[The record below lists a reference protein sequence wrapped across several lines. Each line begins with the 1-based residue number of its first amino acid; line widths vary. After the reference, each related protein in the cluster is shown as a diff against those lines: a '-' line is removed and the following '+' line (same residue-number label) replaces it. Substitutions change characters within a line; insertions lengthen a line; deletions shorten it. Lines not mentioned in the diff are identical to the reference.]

1 MAEEEPKTSAL
12 TPPSGGEISPS
23 EAQTPARILSTTLAE
38 ALSKIAD
45 PEAKAMLSIAL
56 SRTTLG
62 FGPDPETAKIL
73 ADSEMHQEDCR
84 LKGYTAQLQNKDS
97 QNSRDHDFRCK
108 RLNREFAMNIAV
120 LVASITGAVT
130 GLYLLVQGHSQI
142 GSNLLIASAGIL
154 LYILKGSADFL
165 GK

>member
-1 MAEEEPKTSAL
+1 MAEEEPKTNAL
-12 TPPSGGEISPS
+12 TPTGGGEVSAPES
-23 EAQTPARILSTTLAE
+23 QTPARILTATLAD
-38 ALSKIAD
+38 ALSKVND
-45 PEAKAMLSIAL
+45 PGAKAMLSVAL

-73 ADSEMHQEDCR
+73 AESEMHEEDCR

-97 QNSRDHDFRCK
+97 QNSRDHDFRCM

-120 LVASITGAVT
+120 LVASVAGAAT
-130 GLYLLVQGHSQI
+130 GLYLLVQGHTQI
-142 GSNLLIASAGIL
+142 GSNLLIASAAIL
-154 LYILKGSADFL
+154 LYLLKGSADFL

>member
-1 MAEEEPKTSAL
+1 MAEKDIKPDGLTTS
-12 TPPSGGEISPS
+12 SGATLSAPED
-23 EAQTPARILSTTLAE
+23 QTPARVVSTTLAE
-38 ALSKIAD
+38 AISKVPD
-45 PEAKAMLSIAL
+45 PQAKAMLSVAL

-84 LKGYTAQLQNKDS
+84 LKAYTAQLQNKDV
-97 QNSRDHDFRCK
+97 QNGRDHDFRCK

-120 LVASITGAVT
+120 LAAAIGGTGT
-130 GLYLLVQGHSQI
+130 GLYLLVEGHTQI
-142 GSNLLIASAGIL
+142 GSNLLIASVAIV
-154 LYILKGSADFL
+154 LYLLKGNTDFL